1 MPGCG
6 PPEFPRETSSGPAI
20 ALRADRRCVAVLLGP
35 QLAEHVENQTAGAKL
50 EPKVLENL
58 AVVCMRWLETP
69 CLVCDTWYMANS
81 LWADVEEVVLSGGH
95 IWAYSCC

>member
-1 MPGCG
+1 
-6 PPEFPRETSSGPAI
+6 
-20 ALRADRRCVAVLLGP
+20 LRYELIEGGARRGESLSERVAVLVGP

-69 CLVCDTWYMANS
+69 CVVCDTWYMANS
-81 LWADVEEVVLSGGH
+81 LWPTSKKLSFQAD
-95 IWAYSCC
+95 IFWAYSCC